1 MTIFL
6 VILSIVGWLLVFGGL
21 IVLGIVSLAFAVQ
34 EARMNELKADLELMT
49 RRANLFEPKGEN
61 KDI

>member
-1 MTIFL
+1 VTIFL
-6 VILSIVGWLLVFGGL
+6 VVLCIIGWLLVFGGL
-21 IVLGIVSLAFAVQ
+21 IVLGVVSLAFAVQ
-34 EARMNELKADLELMT
+34 EARMNELKVDLELMT

>member
-21 IVLGIVSLAFAVQ
+21 IILGILALAFSVQ
-34 EARMNELKADLELMT
+34 EARMNELKVDLELMT

>member
-1 MTIFL
+1 VTIFL
-6 VILSIVGWLLVFGGL
+6 IIIS
-21 IVLGIVSLAFAVQ
+21 VLGWILAFGAVVLLGILSLAFAVQ
-34 EARMNELKADLELMT
+34 EARMNELKVDLELMT

>member
-6 VILSIVGWLLVFGGL
+6 IIIS
-21 IVLGIVSLAFAVQ
+21 VLGWILAFGAVVLLGILSLAFAVQ
-34 EARMNELKADLELMT
+34 EARMNELKVDLELMT

>member
-6 VILSIVGWLLVFGGL
+6 VVLCIIGWLLVFGGL
-21 IVLGIVSLAFAVQ
+21 IVLGVVSLAFAVQ
-34 EARMNELKADLELMT
+34 EARMNELKVDLELMT

>member
-1 MTIFL
+1 VTIFL

>member
-6 VILSIVGWLLVFGGL
+6 IVISVVGWILALGTVVMLV
-21 IVLGIVSLAFAVQ
+21 IMSLAFGVQ
-34 EARMNELKADLELMT
+34 EARMDELKADLELMT
-49 RRANLFEPKGEN
+49 RRANLFEPKGER